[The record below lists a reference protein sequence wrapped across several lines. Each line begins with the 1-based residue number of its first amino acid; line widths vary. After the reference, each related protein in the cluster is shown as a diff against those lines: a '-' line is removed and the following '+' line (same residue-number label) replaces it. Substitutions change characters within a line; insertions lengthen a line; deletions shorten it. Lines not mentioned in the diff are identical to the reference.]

1 MCPALALRLT
11 PASPAPMAAPAEP
24 GWLGRAL
31 GQGTA
36 QSSDTVPD
44 LIVSEEWIAEISADR
59 EPVADEQ
66 TAYGV
71 VADETWET

>member
-1 MCPALALRLT
+1 
-11 PASPAPMAAPAEP
+11 MAGPAEP

-31 GQGTA
+31 GHGHGPLA
-36 QSSDTVPD
+36 NTVPD

-59 EPVADEQ
+59 EPVPDEQ

-71 VADETWET
+71 VTDETWET